1 MATDAP
7 FERRLAA
14 CKRRL
19 EETDAALAVCFPGP
33 NLTYLTGFEE
43 SPSERH
49 LLLFVPRAGAGTG
62 ADADPAPTLVAPAM
76 YESQLEA
83 LPLPD
88 RRLRLWGDD
97 DDPLEAI
104 DETLAA
110 YGLRASASG
119 TEDRDGDGDGDGDA
133 ATVLVDDR
141 MWATFTQDLRSL
153 LPDAEFGL
161 ASAVLEELR
170 IRKSD
175 VELEALRRA
184 AEIADRVSLEVRSR
198 GEDLVGT
205 TEADLAAEIE
215 ALLREYGGGDP
226 AFETIV
232 ASGPNGARP
241 HHHSGEREIERGDP
255 IVLDF
260 GAFVEA
266 DLEGGTGRY
275 PGDQTRTIVVGEP
288 PAEYEAVHEVVAEA
302 QRAAVD
308 AVEPG
313 VTAGEVDRV
322 AREIIAEA
330 GYGDAFVHRTGHGV
344 GLEVHEPPYIV
355 DGNER
360 ELEPGMVFSVEPGVY
375 LEDRFGVRIEDLVRV
390 TDDGAERLNDSPRG
404 WEAGGGGRR

>member
-1 MATDAP
+1 MDAP
-7 FERRLAA
+7 FEQRLAA
-14 CKRRL
+14 CQRRL

-49 LLLFVPRAGAGTG
+49 LLLFVPRADAG
-62 ADADPAPTLVAPAM
+62 ADATPTIVAPAM
-76 YESQLEA
+76 YESQLAA
-83 LPLPD
+83 LPLSD
-88 RRLRLWGDD
+88 LRLRLWDDD

-104 DETLAA
+104 DETLAE
-110 YGLRASASG
+110 YDLRTPAGEASDG
-119 TEDRDGDGDGDGDA
+119 T
-133 ATVLVDDR
+133 TVLVDDR
-141 MWATFTQDLRSL
+141 MWATFTQDLRTL
-153 LPDAEFGL
+153 LPEAEFDL
-161 ASAVLEELR
+161 ANAVLEDLR
-170 IRKSD
+170 IRKDD

-184 AEIADRVSLEVRSR
+184 ADIADRVSLEIRER
-198 GEDLVGT
+198 GADLIGT
-205 TEADLAAEIE
+205 TEADLAAEVE

-241 HHHSGEREIERGDP
+241 HHRSGEREIRRGDP

-260 GAFVEA
+260 GAFVAA

-275 PGDQTRTIVVGEP
+275 PGDQTRTIVVGDP
-288 PAEYEAVHEVVAEA
+288 PAEYERVHEVVAEA

-308 AVEPG
+308 AIEPG
-313 VTAGEVDRV
+313 VTAGEIDRA
-322 AREIIAEA
+322 AREVIEEA

-355 DGNER
+355 DGNDR

-404 WEAGGGGRR
+404 WDAGGSGR